1 MISAALHQ
9 GPATV
14 GSLLNQ
20 IARELQQVS
29 PTSRLD
35 AEVLVMHVCSFRRS
49 HLITHQHIA
58 VTDDQRRQLD
68 ALMARRQRGEPIA
81 YLTGTREFWSMTLN
95 VSSHTLI
102 PRPETEL
109 LVEKALER
117 IPPDT
122 DWTVADLG
130 TGSGAIALALA
141 KERPRCR
148 VIATDISPEALVVA
162 RLNANQFCLTNV
174 EFREGD
180 WLTALACDSLDVIV
194 SNPPYVR
201 ADDPHLA
208 QGDVRFEPRLAL
220 VAGGDGMD
228 AIRHLARHAPQSLT
242 PGGWILFEHG
252 ADQADAVGGLLRQHG
267 YRDIV
272 CHRDMGGHDRITE
285 CRM

>member
-1 MISAALHQ
+1 MKHAALHK
-9 GPATV
+9 GPETI
-14 GSLLNQ
+14 GFLLNK
-20 IARELQQVS
+20 IARELQSVS
-29 PTSRLD
+29 PTPRLD
-35 AEVLVMHVCSFRRS
+35 AEVLVMHVCAFERS
-49 HLITHQHIA
+49 HLITHRHIA

-81 YLTGTREFWSMTLN
+81 YLTGTREFWSMELH
-95 VSSHTLI
+95 VSPHTLI

-109 LVEKALER
+109 LVEKALGR
-117 IPPDT
+117 IPPEA
-122 DWTVADLG
+122 DWTIADLG
-130 TGSGAIALALA
+130 TGCGAIALALA

-148 VIATDISPEALVVA
+148 VIATDISPEALEVA
-162 RLNANQFCLTNV
+162 RLNANKFCLTNV

-180 WLTALACDSLDVIV
+180 WLTALAGDRLDVIV
-194 SNPPYVR
+194 SNPPYIR

-208 QGDVRFEPRLAL
+208 QGDVRFEPRQAL
-220 VAGGDGMD
+220 IAGADGMD

-252 ADQADAVGGLLRQHG
+252 SDQADAVGGLLRQHG

-272 CHRDMGGHDRITE
+272 CHRDLGGHDRITE